1 MFKHFKIQ
9 LTFLFANDVNDRGL
23 IPKIYEP
30 CMQVTTNKM
39 ERQPIEWEKIFA
51 NKATNKG
58 LVPKI
63 SSRSS
68 MSKNKPANKT
78 Q

>member
-30 CMQVTTNKM
+30 CMQVTTNNKNNKPT
-39 ERQPIEWEKIFA
+39 EKWAEDLNRAFSKKKYRWPIE
-51 NKATNKG
+51 T
-58 LVPKI
+58 
-63 SSRSS
+63 
-68 MSKNKPANKT
+68 
-78 Q
+78 